1 MKLSEKLFYF
11 NNFRKRIGV
20 LVFFVIYRSRSI
32 LVKGYLSDIRVG
44 DGVSIRILGVINL
57 SVGSFYSKSVRT
69 DLEGIVKLAL
79 EHVEEGA
86 DIVDIGAVSSAP
98 PSVYGDSKPV
108 SKGEETERIIR
119 AVKALNDAS
128 LSVPISVDTMNS
140 EVAENAL
147 KLDVPII
154 NDISG
159 FKRDPLMAKV
169 VADYGASAIV
179 MATRVEPGDVYI
191 LEEIKDALFD
201 SLQIAEKAGLDVEK
215 MVVDPGIGRWGGRE
229 AFHDLVILDEIDK
242 FREVDRPVLVSISRK
257 SFIGGVLNRP
267 DPEDRLFGSLAATAI
282 AVYKGAH
289 VIRTHDVSETLD
301 AIKVAHAI
309 KKRQM
314 AF

>member
-1 MKLSEKLFYF
+1 MA
-11 NNFRKRIGV
+11 
-20 LVFFVIYRSRSI
+20 
-32 LVKGYLSDIRVG
+32 KGYLSDIKVG
-44 DGVSIRILGVINL
+44 DGFPVRVLGVVNL

-69 DLEGIVKLAL
+69 DLEGIVKFAL

-86 DIVDIGAVSSAP
+86 DMVDIGAVSTAP

-108 SKGEETERIIR
+108 SKGEEIERVVR
-119 AVKALNDAS
+119 AIKALNDAG

-140 EVAENAL
+140 EVAEYAL
-147 KLDVPII
+147 KLNVSVI

-169 VADYGASAIV
+169 VADYDASAIV
-179 MATRVEPGDVYI
+179 MASLVDPGDVYT
-191 LEEIKDALFD
+191 LEEIKGALFE

-215 MVVDPGIGRWGGRE
+215 IVVDPGIGRWGGRE
-229 AFHDLVILDEIDK
+229 ALHDLVILDEIDK
-242 FREVDRPVLVSISRK
+242 FREVGRPVLVSISRK
-257 SFIGGVLNRP
+257 SFIGGILDKP

-282 AVYKGAH
+282 AVYKGVH

-301 AIKVAHAI
+301 AIKVAQTI

-314 AF
+314 TF